1 MNLLLLIIILFSLT
15 FQKDQYKFVFQI
27 HRHGARAPVYNMT
40 KNVKDNKT
48 IYIDIYNEKWDFEEE
63 LTEIGKRM
71 HYLIGVHNRN
81 KYIINY
87 TLLSEI
93 YNPNEILVKS
103 TNVNRTIMSIYSQLQ
118 GFYPQ
123 NSLYEISNEIPDIN
137 LIYPHNFI
145 YDEQL
150 LNKTKESYGEFFE
163 TNSSLPNYITIIPVH
178 NINEKL
184 HNINLY
190 SPDYCPGIKN
200 YLEKAKNCDE
210 VIKFKENL
218 PTDLKEK
225 LIKINDT
232 FLNNYK
238 TLFSFMDTLIAD
250 LYDDRKLTILEDI
263 NIEELKKVAFKF
275 LSIDYEKVNYYYN
288 ETSIYSMSPMIREI
302 LFYMDD
308 IINNNDDQK
317 NKVKYLIFSG
327 HDTNIA
333 GFEIF
338 NNKVFN
344 TPVEYANF
352 SQTEYYELFIKDF
365 DKIEEE
371 NISID
376 HYYVRYMRGDIQKF
390 EFNYTYFKNKI
401 QNVLWSDKKIK
412 EFCKFENDVYK
423 IKSKKLKY
431 VTIILSIIDL
441 ILIVYLIFI
450 INEIIKKRK
459 NKKTEN
465 DIEKLQPLNSF
476 KKEDN

>member
-1 MNLLLLIIILFSLT
+1 MNLLLLIILLFLLT
-15 FQKDQYKFVFQI
+15 FQQDKYKFVFQI
-27 HRHGARAPVYNMT
+27 HRHGARAPVYNMI

-48 IYIDIYNEKWDFEEE
+48 YIDIYNETWNFNGE
-63 LTEIGKRM
+63 LTETGKRM
-71 HYLIGVHNRN
+71 HYLIGVYNRK
-81 KYIINY
+81 KYINNSQ
-87 TLLSEI
+87 LLSDI

-123 NSLYEISNEIPDIN
+123 NSSYEISNEIPDIN
-137 LIYPHNFI
+137 LIYPQNFI
-145 YDEQL
+145 NDEQL
-150 LNKTKESYGEFFE
+150 LNKIKESYSEYLK
-163 TNSSLPNYITIIPVH
+163 TNSSLPNNITIIPVH

-190 SPDYCPGIKN
+190 SPDYCPGIKK
-200 YLEKAKNCDE
+200 YYEEGKNCE
-210 VIKFKENL
+210 EIIQFKQNL
-218 PTDLKEK
+218 PNDTKKKLK
-225 LIKINDT
+225 KINDT
-232 FLNNYK
+232 FLDNYQ

-263 NIEELKKVAFKF
+263 NIEELKKAAFEF
-275 LSIDYEKVNYYYN
+275 LSIDYENVNYYYN

-365 DKIEEE
+365 DQINEE
-371 NISID
+371 NITED
-376 HYYVRYMRGDIQKF
+376 NYYVRYLRGDIQKF
-390 EFNYTYFKNKI
+390 EIKYTDFKNTI
-401 QNVLWSDKKIK
+401 QKYLWSDKKIK
-412 EFCKFENDVYK
+412 EFCKFEVDVYK
-423 IKSKKLKY
+423 IKSKTLKY